1 MNKCYLDRAL
11 DLICLHTYMENSK
24 EKISD
29 VRYLVSIS
37 CFLGSIYQIRARHKM
52 LQTTVAFQH
61 SNNKLHFTKAI
72 KLETLI
78 YPPDQGN
85 NIGYIII

>member
-72 KLETLI
+72 KLKTLI
-78 YPPDQGN
+78 SHQIKATSLG
-85 NIGYIII
+85 I